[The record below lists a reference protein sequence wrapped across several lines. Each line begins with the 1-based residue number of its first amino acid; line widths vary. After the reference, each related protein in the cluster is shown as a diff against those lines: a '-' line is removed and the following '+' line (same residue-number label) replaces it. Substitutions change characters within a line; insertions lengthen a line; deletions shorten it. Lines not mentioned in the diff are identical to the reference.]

1 MGLQAHRRT
10 HSKSRMQRAHH
21 ALKKVKAILC
31 PKCAAPI
38 KAHTACPAC
47 GYYNSRKVLATK
59 EDVLVKRTDKR
70 KKKEAKEKAKMASLK
85 N

>member
-1 MGLQAHRRT
+1 
-10 HSKSRMQRAHH
+10 MQRAHQ
-21 ALKKVKAILC
+21 ALKKVKAHLC

-38 KAHTACPAC
+38 KPHFACPAC
-47 GYYNSRKVLATK
+47 GFYNNRKVLATK
-59 EDVLVKRTDKR
+59 EDVVVKRTDKR